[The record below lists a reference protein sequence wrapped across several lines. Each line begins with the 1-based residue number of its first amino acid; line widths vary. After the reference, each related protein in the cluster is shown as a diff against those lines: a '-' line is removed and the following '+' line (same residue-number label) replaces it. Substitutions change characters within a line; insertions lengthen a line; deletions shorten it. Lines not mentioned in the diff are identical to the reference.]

1 MNNDKCQY
9 ECKKCQVYEA
19 DYVWNPFTCDN
30 ENEKYLASIID
41 DSAIRLDKIIDAD
54 GKAKSFDKTK
64 TIPTNFDEKKVLL
77 KQKNLYILL
86 SFLSVTIALL
96 IPVIIYCYLIKLP
109 AKQLLPSQYTNNEK
123 EEVS

>member
-9 ECKKCQVYEA
+9 ECKKCQVYET

-41 DSAIRLDKIIDAD
+41 DSAIRLDKITDAD

-64 TIPTNFDEKKVLL
+64 TIPTNFDEKKVTSKAKKFIYFTFIFISYYSIIDTCYYLL
-77 KQKNLYILL
+77 LFDKITSKTVI
-86 SFLSVTIALL
+86 TIS
-96 IPVIIYCYLIKLP
+96 IHK
-109 AKQLLPSQYTNNEK
+109 
-123 EEVS
+123 